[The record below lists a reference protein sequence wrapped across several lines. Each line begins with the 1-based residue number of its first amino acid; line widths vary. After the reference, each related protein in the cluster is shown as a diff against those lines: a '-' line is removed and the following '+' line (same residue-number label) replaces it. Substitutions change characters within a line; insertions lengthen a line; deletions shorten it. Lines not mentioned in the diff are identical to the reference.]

1 MHLYQLLF
9 TQTWAWW
16 AGGLGLG
23 LTALGFA
30 WFTGKKL
37 GLSGN
42 VEELCAYG
50 SPKAK
55 LAPSWQGL
63 WFLLG
68 LPLGGFLANA
78 GWPLSDLFTSSSHWN
93 WTWTYGRIDA
103 LSLGSFVLKAV
114 LLFIGGLFV
123 GFGARWSGGCTSGF
137 SLMGISRG
145 NWMAL
150 LATLGFLV
158 SGIITT
164 QILYKVF

>member
-23 LTALGFA
+23 FTALGFA
-30 WFTGKKL
+30 WFTGLKL
-37 GLSGN
+37 GISSI
-42 VEELCAYG
+42 VEALLTP
-50 SPKAK
+50 SSAK
-55 LAPSWQGL
+55 TKKAPSSSSIL
-63 WFLLG
+63 FLLG
-68 LPLGGFLANA
+68 LPLGGLLANW
-78 GWPLSDLFTSSSHWN
+78 GHWN
-93 WTWTYGRIDA
+93 WTWTYGRMDA
-103 LSLGSFVLKAV
+103 LSLGSLVLKVV

-123 GFGARWSGGCTSGF
+123 GFGARWAGGCTSGF

-145 NWMAL
+145 NWMAI

>member
-23 LTALGFA
+23 LTALGLA
-30 WFTGKKL
+30 WFTGLKL
-37 GLSGN
+37 GISSI
-42 VEELCAYG
+42 VEAI
-50 SPKAK
+50 
-55 LAPSWQGL
+55 LAPSSAKTKKASSFSGI

-68 LPLGGFLANA
+68 LPLGGLLANL
-78 GWPLSDLFTSSSHWN
+78 GHWN
-93 WTWTYGRIDA
+93 WTWTYGRMDA
-103 LSLGSFVLKAV
+103 LSLGSFVLKVV
-114 LLFIGGLFV
+114 LLFIGGLLV
-123 GFGARWSGGCTSGF
+123 GLGARWAGGCTSGF

-150 LATLGFLV
+150 LSTLGFLV